1 MKKNFI
7 FMKWLLVIS
16 SLMSFFNVSYANERI
31 VIAGGS
37 LTEIVYALG
46 YGDHVVGVDQTSSY
60 PDDVKQLPQIGYW
73 KLLNI
78 EGILSLSPSLFITW
92 RDAEPNN
99 IIEQVSQANVDVLAL
114 QRVPPTPELLYSN
127 MTTIGLKLNKV
138 TEANQLVQQ
147 IQQHLTQVQQKI
159 ANQPQ
164 KPKVLFMLSMGGNN
178 MIAGKNTV
186 ADAIMT
192 IAGGDNI
199 ATHSSYKTFSAES
212 LIISNPEAIVFTSQS
227 VEQMGGL
234 DKLSAIPGLTET
246 AAWKNHR
253 IITIDQAY
261 LLGLGP
267 RVTQA
272 VDVLYQG
279 FYPK

>member
-99 IIEQVSQANVDVLAL
+99 IIEQVSQANVDILAL
-114 QRVPPTPELLYSN
+114 QRVPPTPELLYLN
-127 MTTIGLKLNKV
+127 MTTIGHKLNKI

-159 ANQPQ
+159 AKHPQ